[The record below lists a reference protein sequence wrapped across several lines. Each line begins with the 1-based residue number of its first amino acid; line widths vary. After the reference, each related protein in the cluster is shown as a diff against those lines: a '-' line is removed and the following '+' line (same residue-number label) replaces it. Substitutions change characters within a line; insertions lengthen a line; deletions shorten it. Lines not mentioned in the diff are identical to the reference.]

1 MNTSYIGKREDTSKL
16 PLLLGATLLFTY
28 LLMVMG
34 AFVTSTGSGLACP
47 DWPLCYGT
55 VAPPLKLSIWFEWG
69 HRLLGATA
77 GTLIILSTIFVWRS
91 YRGLPRVFTSAI
103 VLLLFAG
110 VGLGGLTVLVEAP
123 RLDSF
128 LNVAII
134 SSHLIISTLV
144 LSCLTFS
151 LHYVTGRAEKKGS
164 NFFFFLFCLVYVQ
177 VVIGILVRYSGATL
191 ACPDLP
197 LCNGQVIPAFTD
209 YSVVL
214 HFFHRLTALAV
225 FTITAVKLY
234 SAFSS
239 KKAVAASLVT
249 FALVL
254 AQATFGILIVATGM
268 FIPVIILHA
277 ATGFLFLG
285 WLAYQAM
292 PFFLSE
298 TVKGR
303 IRSS

>member
-1 MNTSYIGKREDTSKL
+1 MSTPYMGRQNYSSGL
-16 PLLLGATLLFTY
+16 PLLLAATLLFTY

-55 VAPPLKLSIWFEWG
+55 VAPPMHLHIWFEWG

-103 VLLLFAG
+103 VLLLFTG

-123 RLDSF
+123 RLDSM

-144 LSCLTFS
+144 LTCLTFS
-151 LHYVTGRAEKKGS
+151 FHYVRGARKRYNGS
-164 NFFFFLFCLVYVQ
+164 NFFFFLFCLVYIQ
-177 VVIGILVRYSGATL
+177 VVLGILVRYSGATL

-197 LCNGQVIPAFTD
+197 FCNGQIIPAFTD
-209 YSVVL
+209 YGVTL
-214 HFFHRLTALAV
+214 HFFHRLTALTV
-225 FTITAVKLY
+225 FIITTVRLY
-234 SAFSS
+234 SAVSR
-239 KKAVAASLVT
+239 KKQVAATLITFVLVS
-249 FALVL
+249 

-268 FIPVIILHA
+268 FLPVIILHA

-292 PFFLSE
+292 PFFLSSRAYGE
-298 TVKGR
+298 VR
-303 IRSS
+303 A

>member
-1 MNTSYIGKREDTSKL
+1 MGRNNYSSRL
-16 PLLLGATLLFTY
+16 PLLLGATVFFTY

-55 VAPPLKLSIWFEWG
+55 VKPPLQMHIWFEWG

-77 GTLIILSTIFVWRS
+77 GTLIVLSTIFVWRS

-103 VLLLFAG
+103 VLLLFTG

-144 LSCLTFS
+144 LTCLTFS
-151 LHYVTGRAEKKGS
+151 LHYVTGRARKTES
-164 NFFFFLFCLVYVQ
+164 NFFFFLFCLVYIQ
-177 VVIGILVRYSGATL
+177 VVLGILVRYSGATL

-197 LCNGQVIPAFTD
+197 FCNGKVIPAFTD

-214 HFFHRLTALAV
+214 HFFHRLTALTV
-225 FTITAVKLY
+225 FITTAIKVY
-234 SAFSS
+234 SAIS
-239 KKAVAASLVT
+239 KKNAVSASIIT

-268 FIPVIILHA
+268 FLPVIILHA
-277 ATGFLFLG
+277 ATGFLLLG

-298 TVKGR
+298 TIKGR
-303 IRSS
+303 VNIS